1 MQALIAVSAAT
12 EVIAFR
18 RNYIWA
24 TSPRC
29 VGVVSDEGPA
39 VGAVED
45 GSAENPGSLNYYR

>member
-45 GSAENPGSLNYYR
+45 GSAENPGSLVD